1 MGRADQGK
9 SKPYGG
15 NPPPNA
21 ALTLKGFLAHWQTIR
36 HLLRAASADRPT
48 VGTTNEPSLT
58 PPNPLMIFCTRI
70 WETDQIFAHAENKSA
85 DMESA
90 MTFRRG
96 VSGNPHG
103 NRHHTRHLLNQR
115 FLQALLLDFE
125 AHGREAIEECRKQ
138 SPLGYVKVLGH
149 LVPLETKIEHSQS
162 LKSMSD
168 QELDAAIEY
177 VRGMLAARAGDE
189 AKVIIEGTAET
200 VVLPTPAGHEHP
212 KRKPNRLM
220 MEAGTAIGP
229 RERKPRKV
237 PSPPDG

>member
-70 WETDQIFAHAENKSA
+70 WETDQIFAHVENKSA

-90 MTFRRG
+90 MTFKQG
-96 VSGNPHG
+96 MSGNPHG

-149 LVPLETKIEHSQS
+149 LVPREAKIEHSQS

-189 AKVIIEGTAET
+189 AKVIIEGTAEA
-200 VVLPTPAGHEHP
+200 VALPTPAGHEHP

-220 MEAGTAIGP
+220 MEAGTAI
-229 RERKPRKV
+229 
-237 PSPPDG
+237 